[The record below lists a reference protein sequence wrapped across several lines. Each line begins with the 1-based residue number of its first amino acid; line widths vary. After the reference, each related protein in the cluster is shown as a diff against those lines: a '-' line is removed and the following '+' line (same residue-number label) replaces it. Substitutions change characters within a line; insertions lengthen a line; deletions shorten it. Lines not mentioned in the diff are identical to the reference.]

1 MKFSRSDLI
10 SIAQV
15 AALAGR
21 SEASVRRAI
30 RLGWLPAVRR
40 RGRLMVP
47 VCIIAH
53 LADRPV
59 GGASR

>member
-15 AALAGR
+15 ALLTGH
-21 SEASVRRAI
+21 SEFNVRRAI
-30 RLGWLPAVRR
+30 RLGWLPTVRR

-47 VCIIAH
+47 ACIIAH

-59 GGASR
+59 GGASL